1 MSEVIKIEGGHK
13 LSGTVR
19 VSGAKN
25 ATVALI
31 PAAVLADGVV
41 TIFGIPTISDVDAL
55 ATLLRELNT
64 DVSVFEDHII
74 VDTKNIKKR
83 YSKY

>member
-41 TIFGIPTISDVDAL
+41 TIFGIPTISDVDARL
-55 ATLLRELNT
+55 
-64 DVSVFEDHII
+64 
-74 VDTKNIKKR
+74 
-83 YSKY
+83 